1 MSIRKRD
8 VHFSDWTKVR
18 HALVCNNVQG
28 ITETSSLDEVRAFL
42 INSESGSN
50 PFYYYVCYIKETNEI
65 YTHGTFYN
73 CTGYNDS
80 DIRDLI
86 QSVED
91 SFVEQIT
98 ALQNEVEENEKVT
111 TMALYDLNDRKANKD
126 DLQNINLDKYVDWD
140 SLYSETNSLYSSLQS
155 SINSNYTTLNN
166 NKADKTDLEA
176 LSAEVEENE
185 EVTAA
190 ALTELHE
197 NKADKSEIP
206 DVSTLATK
214 DDINLKQDVLSASD
228 FATINGTSVFGGDNV
243 IVIEEPDHYASGTAT
258 VDGSGFVTSVT
269 TNEAGHVTNVSARA
283 ITDNDITSISAS
295 KITGTI
301 NIDNL
306 PTGALERMFVVEDE
320 TAAMS
325 ATVEEGDVVQVT
337 GNGNKMYFCVRSG
350 ATTFSE
356 KFMEFTAGTATSV
369 AWSGVTGK
377 PEGIDGWGDRIST
390 VEADIDNYLPITGGT
405 VNGSI
410 FIGDYDNTS
419 NYYLATTRHGHF
431 ARINNLNDGCYISFG
446 ERPSQGTFT
455 TEKTLKIGDNGIQY
469 SDDGGSSYKEVLHS
483 GNYSEYAVKK
493 NIFINTAIADNEYG
507 YGYVDGGWPE
517 AGPAMVFG
525 AGNHKAGI
533 QVGALGSAIR
543 YGYTA
548 GTTSFTWRTI
558 LDENNYSDYALPL
571 TGGTISG
578 AVSMDGI
585 LSFNRCGS
593 KQNFLYIQETGFGDK
608 FSLGTS
614 FAGADDENYL
624 YIASAVGAANT
635 DPGLTEKICVFAKS
649 GNVAI
654 GGTTASEKL
663 HVYGNVISTGAFNS
677 YSGNSHYH
685 VRGKEIVGSYET
697 NYFLCDSAPA
707 DGMSTWL
714 SGRSIT
720 FATGTTKTKRV
731 TIGADGVTTFT
742 QNCKAPDFVTTSDNR
757 LKDFVSDIDL
767 DFEALK
773 LIPKKYYYWKDKSM
787 GEDLQIGTSAQELA
801 KIYPTCV
808 SYDEVS
814 DRYSVNYQK
823 LSIVAL
829 AAIDK
834 LHERVS
840 ELESKLND

>member
-228 FATINGTSVFGGDNV
+228 FATINGASVFGGDNV
-243 IVIEEPDHYASGTAT
+243 IVIEEPDHYASGTST

-269 TNEAGHVTNVSARA
+269 TNEAGHVTKVSARA

-325 ATVEEGDVVQVT
+325 ATVEEGDVVQIT

-350 ATTFSE
+350 ATIFSE

-390 VEADIDNYLPITGGT
+390 VEADYFSRTGGT
-405 VNGSI
+405 ITGEVTVSCAANTPLKINSNATDSGIYFNLNGASKTW
-410 FIGDYDNTS
+410 IGYETS
-419 NYYLATTRHGHF
+419 RGSVMYHSDGSHRLG
-431 ARINNLNDGCYISFG
+431 INNDGVAFYDSN
-446 ERPSQGTFT
+446 
-455 TEKTLKIGDNGIQY
+455 TL
-469 SDDGGSSYKEVLHS
+469 LHS

-493 NIFINTAIADNEYG
+493 NVFINTAIADNEYG

-571 TGGTISG
+571 TGGTVNGRITVKGYDHFVAEGDSYKLVFGIGSG
-578 AVSMDGI
+578 QVNRGI
-585 LSFNRCGS
+585 YDSTNNHWWIYRS
-593 KQNFLYIQETGFGDK
+593 STTDTYIP
-608 FSLGTS
+608 
-614 FAGADDENYL
+614 N
-624 YIASAVGAANT
+624 
-635 DPGLTEKICVFAKS
+635 

-654 GGTTASEKL
+654 GGTTAETKLHVHGDAKVSGQIYLGGVLRNANGEWLLGESSANGGVFVGTSSYAQERAFVNYHGKLSLTAEGGVEAQLTYLNGNPTLGQLDTKGVLRLTSTAGFGLYSWVRNTGNSYIQVGTDSRYVSTPATANLVLQALGGNVAIGDTTADEKL
-663 HVYGNVISTGAFNS
+663 HVHGKMVV
-677 YSGNSHYH
+677 SGNI
-685 VRGKEIVGSYET
+685 KIPGS
-697 NYFLCDSAPA
+697 S
-707 DGMSTWL
+707 DG
-714 SGRSIT
+714 
-720 FATGTTKTKRV
+720 
-731 TIGADGVTTFT
+731 
-742 QNCKAPDFVTTSDNR
+742 
-757 LKDFVSDIDL
+757 
-767 DFEALK
+767 
-773 LIPKKYYYWKDKSM
+773 
-787 GEDLQIGTSAQELA
+787 
-801 KIYPTCV
+801 
-808 SYDEVS
+808 
-814 DRYSVNYQK
+814 RYSLY
-823 LSIVAL
+823 SDGGIRFYAP
-829 AAIDK
+829 
-834 LHERVS
+834 S
-840 ELESKLND
+840 SGG

>member
-28 ITETSSLDEVRAFL
+28 ITETSSFDEVRAFL

-166 NKADKTDLEA
+166 NKADKADLEE

-228 FATINGTSVFGGDNV
+228 FATINGTSVFGGDNA

-269 TNEAGHVTNVSARA
+269 TNEAGHVTKVSARA

-306 PTGALERMFVVEDE
+306 PTGALERMFVVENE

-337 GNGNKMYFCVRSG
+337 GNDNKMYFCVRSG

-377 PEGIDGWGDRIST
+377 PDLATQEELDVID
-390 VEADIDNYLPITGGT
+390 AKFDNYLPLSGGT
-405 VNGSI
+405 VAATGRRQLSLQSSTDAQAVLWLGTGIEQFSKGGFLQYDYSNGSI
-410 FIGDYDNTS
+410 ALVNFSAMANSYSGLAGLFIKRDNRITVGD
-419 NYYLATTRHGHF
+419 A
-431 ARINNLNDGCYISFG
+431 NLSVEHDILHTGN
-446 ERPSQGTFT
+446 
-455 TEKTLKIGDNGIQY
+455 IGQ
-469 SDDGGSSYKEVLHS
+469 
-483 GNYSEYAVKK
+483 
-493 NIFINTAIADNEYG
+493 
-507 YGYVDGGWPE
+507 
-517 AGPAMVFG
+517 
-525 AGNHKAGI
+525 
-533 QVGALGSAIR
+533 
-543 YGYTA
+543 
-548 GTTSFTWRTI
+548 
-558 LDENNYSDYALPL
+558 YALPL
-571 TGGTISG
+571 TGGTVDGSVAIGGTTANAQLYVYGNAIVSG
-578 AVSMDGI
+578 QTYLGGVLRNANGEWLLGESSANGGVFVGTSSYAQERAFLNYHGK
-585 LSFNRCGS
+585 LSLTAEGGVEA
-593 KQNFLYIQETGFGDK
+593 QLPFLYNNPSIGSLDNNGVFRLVTSYGWGIYAWVRNTGDSYVQAGTDSRHSNPK
-608 FSLGTS
+608 VNNIILQGLG
-614 FAGADDENYL
+614 
-624 YIASAVGAANT
+624 
-635 DPGLTEKICVFAKS
+635 

-654 GGTTASEKL
+654 GGETASEKL

-677 YSGNSHYH
+677 YSGNSHFH
-685 VRGKEIVGSYET
+685 VKGKEIVGSYET

-707 DGMSTWL
+707 DGMST
-714 SGRSIT
+714 
-720 FATGTTKTKRV
+720 
-731 TIGADGVTTFT
+731 
-742 QNCKAPDFVTTSDNR
+742 
-757 LKDFVSDIDL
+757 
-767 DFEALK
+767 
-773 LIPKKYYYWKDKSM
+773 
-787 GEDLQIGTSAQELA
+787 
-801 KIYPTCV
+801 
-808 SYDEVS
+808 
-814 DRYSVNYQK
+814 
-823 LSIVAL
+823 
-829 AAIDK
+829 
-834 LHERVS
+834 
-840 ELESKLND
+840 

>member
-166 NKADKTDLEA
+166 NKANKADLEA

-228 FATINGTSVFGGDNV
+228 FATINGTSVFGGDNA

-269 TNEAGHVTNVSARA
+269 TNEAGHVTKVSARA

-337 GNGNKMYFCVRSG
+337 GNDNKMYFCVRSG

-369 AWSGVTGK
+369 AWSGITGK
-377 PEGIDGWGDRIST
+377 PD
-390 VEADIDNYLPITGGT
+390 
-405 VNGSI
+405 
-410 FIGDYDNTS
+410 
-419 NYYLATTRHGHF
+419 LATQEE
-431 ARINNLNDGCYISFG
+431 LNVV
-446 ERPSQGTFT
+446 
-455 TEKTLKIGDNGIQY
+455 DN
-469 SDDGGSSYKEVLHS
+469 KFE
-483 GNYSEYAVKK
+483 NY
-493 NIFINTAIADNEYG
+493 
-507 YGYVDGGWPE
+507 
-517 AGPAMVFG
+517 
-525 AGNHKAGI
+525 
-533 QVGALGSAIR
+533 
-543 YGYTA
+543 
-548 GTTSFTWRTI
+548 
-558 LDENNYSDYALPL
+558 LPL
-571 TGGTISG
+571 TGTAVAATTLKTNSG
-578 AVSMDGI
+578 YVYARTFDV
-585 LSFNRCGS
+585 
-593 KQNFLYIQETGFGDK
+593 DK
-608 FSLGTS
+608 IVDI
-614 FAGADDENYL
+614 GADATFQGYST
-624 YIASAVGAANT
+624 YIDGMDIRFRYGSANATAMQIT
-635 DPGLTEKICVFAKS
+635 TS
-649 GNVAI
+649 GNVAV

-663 HVYGNVISTGAFNS
+663 EVHGNVKATNFIGNLTGEALTSTLS
-677 YSGNSHYH
+677 YSLGGGHSLTTDRHRLTFLSGQFDNNTTPTAGQVY
-685 VRGKEIVGSYET
+685 VGS
-697 NYFLCDSAPA
+697 
-707 DGMSTWL
+707 
-714 SGRSIT
+714 
-720 FATGTTKTKRV
+720 
-731 TIGADGVTTFT
+731 
-742 QNCKAPDFVTTSDNR
+742 
-757 LKDFVSDIDL
+757 
-767 DFEALK
+767 
-773 LIPKKYYYWKDKSM
+773 
-787 GEDLQIGTSAQELA
+787 
-801 KIYPTCV
+801 
-808 SYDEVS
+808 
-814 DRYSVNYQK
+814 
-823 LSIVAL
+823 
-829 AAIDK
+829 
-834 LHERVS
+834 S
-840 ELESKLND
+840 EN

>member
-166 NKADKTDLEA
+166 KKANKADLEA

-206 DVSTLATK
+206 DFSTLATK

-228 FATINGTSVFGGDNV
+228 FATINGASVFGGDNA
-243 IVIEEPDHYASGTAT
+243 IVVEEPDHYASGTAT

-269 TNEAGHVTNVSARA
+269 TNEAGHVTKVSARA

-369 AWSGVTGK
+369 A
-377 PEGIDGWGDRIST
+377 
-390 VEADIDNYLPITGGT
+390 
-405 VNGSI
+405 
-410 FIGDYDNTS
+410 
-419 NYYLATTRHGHF
+419 
-431 ARINNLNDGCYISFG
+431 
-446 ERPSQGTFT
+446 
-455 TEKTLKIGDNGIQY
+455 
-469 SDDGGSSYKEVLHS
+469 
-483 GNYSEYAVKK
+483 
-493 NIFINTAIADNEYG
+493 
-507 YGYVDGGWPE
+507 
-517 AGPAMVFG
+517 
-525 AGNHKAGI
+525 
-533 QVGALGSAIR
+533 
-543 YGYTA
+543 
-548 GTTSFTWRTI
+548 
-558 LDENNYSDYALPL
+558 
-571 TGGTISG
+571 
-578 AVSMDGI
+578 
-585 LSFNRCGS
+585 
-593 KQNFLYIQETGFGDK
+593 
-608 FSLGTS
+608 
-614 FAGADDENYL
+614 
-624 YIASAVGAANT
+624 
-635 DPGLTEKICVFAKS
+635 
-649 GNVAI
+649 
-654 GGTTASEKL
+654 
-663 HVYGNVISTGAFNS
+663 
-677 YSGNSHYH
+677 
-685 VRGKEIVGSYET
+685 
-697 NYFLCDSAPA
+697 
-707 DGMSTWL
+707 
-714 SGRSIT
+714 
-720 FATGTTKTKRV
+720 
-731 TIGADGVTTFT
+731 
-742 QNCKAPDFVTTSDNR
+742 
-757 LKDFVSDIDL
+757 
-767 DFEALK
+767 
-773 LIPKKYYYWKDKSM
+773 
-787 GEDLQIGTSAQELA
+787 
-801 KIYPTCV
+801 
-808 SYDEVS
+808 
-814 DRYSVNYQK
+814 
-823 LSIVAL
+823 
-829 AAIDK
+829 
-834 LHERVS
+834 
-840 ELESKLND
+840 

>member
-166 NKADKTDLEA
+166 NKADKADLEA

-206 DVSTLATK
+206 DFSTLATK

-228 FATINGTSVFGGDNV
+228 FATINGTSVFGGDNA
-243 IVIEEPDHYASGTAT
+243 IVIEEPDHYVSGTAT

-269 TNEAGHVTNVSARA
+269 TNEAGHVTKVSARA

-337 GNGNKMYFCVRSG
+337 GNDNKMYFCVRSG
-350 ATTFSE
+350 ATTFAE

-377 PEGIDGWGDRIST
+377 PDGIDSWGGRIST
-390 VEADIDNYLPITGGT
+390 VEADMDNYLPLSGGTITGDFFIKKPSNAT
-405 VNGSI
+405 II
-410 FIGDYDNTS
+410 FQPNNAAKSFWFGVNTS
-419 NYYLATTRHGHF
+419 EEWFCTNGGY
-431 ARINNLNDGCYISFG
+431 
-446 ERPSQGTFT
+446 
-455 TEKTLKIGDNGIQY
+455 TET
-469 SDDGGSSYKEVLHS
+469 YKLIHS
-483 GNYSEYAVKK
+483 GNY
-493 NIFINTAIADNEYG
+493 NTYS
-507 YGYVDGGWPE
+507 PSLT
-517 AGPAMVFG
+517 G
-525 AGNHKAGI
+525 AGASGSWGI
-533 QVGALGSAIR
+533 DITGTASSALTSTLSYSLGGGHSLTTDR
-543 YGYTA
+543 HRLTFLSGQFDNNTTPTA
-548 GTTSFTWRTI
+548 GQAYIGSS
-558 LDENNYSDYALPL
+558 EN
-571 TGGTISG
+571 
-578 AVSMDGI
+578 
-585 LSFNRCGS
+585 
-593 KQNFLYIQETGFGDK
+593 
-608 FSLGTS
+608 
-614 FAGADDENYL
+614 
-624 YIASAVGAANT
+624 
-635 DPGLTEKICVFAKS
+635 
-649 GNVAI
+649 
-654 GGTTASEKL
+654 
-663 HVYGNVISTGAFNS
+663 
-677 YSGNSHYH
+677 
-685 VRGKEIVGSYET
+685 
-697 NYFLCDSAPA
+697 
-707 DGMSTWL
+707 
-714 SGRSIT
+714 
-720 FATGTTKTKRV
+720 
-731 TIGADGVTTFT
+731 
-742 QNCKAPDFVTTSDNR
+742 
-757 LKDFVSDIDL
+757 
-767 DFEALK
+767 
-773 LIPKKYYYWKDKSM
+773 
-787 GEDLQIGTSAQELA
+787 
-801 KIYPTCV
+801 
-808 SYDEVS
+808 
-814 DRYSVNYQK
+814 
-823 LSIVAL
+823 
-829 AAIDK
+829 
-834 LHERVS
+834 
-840 ELESKLND
+840 